1 DASEEVCKIQADGQG
16 YRGLVGGKMPEW
28 IEVFVGG
35 EIYRLKNKP
44 ESLEKFRE
52 KYRIEDDEVG
62 WALAI
67 LMKKGLI
74 DFHDKEGRRITDE
87 ALEAAENTLKIL
99 GKTWEDVYKVAGGR

>member
-1 DASEEVCKIQADGQG
+1 
-16 YRGLVGGKMPEW
+16 MPEW